1 MYAVIESGGL
11 QFKIAVGERVILP
24 RLEAKEGDKINFPR
38 VLFLSQDGKIEVGRP
53 YLDKVKV
60 EAEVLRNFKGR
71 KLISFRYQRREN
83 YERKKGFRAELSE
96 VKITD
101 IKGG

>member
-11 QFKIAVGERVILP
+11 QFKVAVGERVILP
-24 RLEAKEGDKINFPR
+24 KLEAREGDKVDFPR
-38 VLFLSQDGKIEVGRP
+38 ILFLSKDGKIEVGRP

-60 EAEVLRNFKGR
+60 EGEVVRNFKGK
-71 KLISFRYQRREN
+71 KLIYFHYQRREK

-96 VKITD
+96 VKITG
-101 IKGG
+101 IIV

>member
-11 QFKIAVGERVILP
+11 QFKVAVGERVILP
-24 RLEAKEGDKINFPR
+24 KLEAKEGDKVHFSK
-38 VLFLSQDGKIEVGRP
+38 VLFISQDGKIEVGRP

-60 EAEVLRNFKGR
+60 EGEVIRNFKG
-71 KLISFRYQRREN
+71 KKIIYFHYQRREK

-96 VKITD
+96 VKITG
-101 IKGG
+101 II